1 MYVKYALLAVF
12 GCSLLWGCG
21 GGRASAP
28 AEPVGTEEPLP
39 DPQQP
44 RPNSQ
49 DPTPNPQDPQ
59 IGVEEP
65 LPNAQDPQIGGEG
78 GASPGDP

>member
-1 MYVKYALLAVF
+1 MYLKFALLAVF
-12 GCSLLWGCG
+12 GCSLLGGCG
-21 GGRASAP
+21 GGRESAP
-28 AEPVGTEEPLP
+28 TGPIASEEPLP

-44 RPNSQ
+44 HPNSQ
-49 DPTPNPQDPQ
+49 DPTRNAQDPQ